1 MRPFA
6 VIRGA
11 LDAAQLDAL
20 RREADALA
28 AETPPSVENG
38 CVCEPLCDDPQG
50 AWRVD
55 RAAYVAARKRPPAE
69 RVLFEV
75 LPRIAE
81 QHLGSSQVV
90 LFNEHYVVKPPCTSV
105 EFRWHADAE
114 LQIPGW
120 SPETCPRYVSCWCAL
135 DDCDEANGCLVVKH
149 AGEAVPVRCGA
160 GDVVLLAD
168 DCVHSS
174 GANASSSARRAY
186 YAQYSSAPIVAGAG
200 PLRLAIPCPPASVEL
215 PAQRAV
221 LFPELVG
228 APAPVAAASKFDD
241 GSPEFRDFVEGL
253 AAAASKPEPAPAAPA
268 LPTAPV
274 ALAPPAAPT
283 AAPPEPARKR
293 PRLNLRGPDVDECLR
308 ELRAITNQAAVDA
321 PDASL
326 LEAAAANQGNEEAW
340 RLVCDKA
347 YQVLHDPSR
356 HWRDAPIEWR
366 RAYAVA
372 AYYRASLLDDVGE
385 AVRQADLGLMLGDTR
400 HRSHLLE
407 LIEALDPE
415 PDQYAGPAWRTPM
428 PNPSAR
434 SVSSSKDILR
444 LSAPSMS
451 TFREQCFD
459 VATPA
464 ILEGVIEHWPALQ
477 KWSDLGYL
485 NHVAGRRLVP
495 VELGRHY
502 LDEKWSEQLMPLSSF
517 LREYVQKGD
526 AHAYL
531 AQHALLDQI
540 PRLRRDI
547 ASHDYC
553 GLGEGDVTQNAWIGF
568 GTVSPLHRDAS
579 HNLLAQVV
587 GAKYVRLYA
596 PSESSSLYPVLEG
609 VPKGVSSH
617 IELDAFAPT
626 NPDQRREAL
635 RKFPLFETA
644 EYIDLILLKG
654 EVLYIPPGWWHYV
667 EALEYSCSVSSWW
680 GRRE

>member
-6 VIRGA
+6 VIREA
-11 LDAAQLDAL
+11 LDAAQLEAL

-28 AETPPSVENG
+28 AETPPSLDNG
-38 CVCEPLCDDPQG
+38 CVCEPLTDQPQG
-50 AWRVD
+50 AWRID
-55 RAAYVAARKRPPAE
+55 RAAYVAARKLQPCE

-81 QHLGSSQVV
+81 EHLGSTSVV

-105 EFRWHADAE
+105 EFRWHADAS

-120 SPETCPRYVSCWCAL
+120 APETCPRYVSCWCAL
-135 DDCDEANGCLVVKH
+135 DVCDEKNGCLVVRYN
-149 AGEAVPVRCGA
+149 GEEVPIRCGA

-168 DCVHSS
+168 DCVHASGVNSS
-174 GANASSSARRAY
+174 TSARRAY
-186 YAQYSSAPIVAGAG
+186 YAQYSAASIISGEG
-200 PLRLAIPCPPASVEL
+200 PLRLAIPCPPVAPAPVEQ
-215 PAQRAV
+215 PDRRAV

-228 APAPVAAASKFDD
+228 RGPPAITA
-241 GSPEFRDFVEGL
+241 
-253 AAAASKPEPAPAAPA
+253 PAPAAAPA
-268 LPTAPV
+268 SNPEPPTAPTS
-274 ALAPPAAPT
+274 APPP
-283 AAPPEPARKR
+283 RKR

-308 ELRAITNQAAVDA
+308 ELRTITNQAAVDA

-372 AYYRASLLDDVGE
+372 AYYRASLLDDVDE

-428 PNPSAR
+428 PNPCAR
-434 SVSSSKDILR
+434 SVSSSQDILR

-451 TFREQCFD
+451 TFRDQCFD
-459 VATPA
+459 VSTPA

-502 LDEKWSEQLMPLSSF
+502 LDDNMNEQLMPLSSF

-553 GLGEGDVTQNAWIGF
+553 GCGEGPIQQNAWIGF

-587 GAKYVRLYA
+587 GAKYVRIYA
-596 PSESSSLYPVLEG
+596 PSESSSLYPVPEG
-609 VPKGVSSH
+609 VHKGVSSQ

-626 NPDQRREAL
+626 NPYKRREAL
-635 RKFPLFETA
+635 RKFPLFESA
-644 EYIDLILLKG
+644 SYIDLILLKG

-680 GRRE
+680 GRAE